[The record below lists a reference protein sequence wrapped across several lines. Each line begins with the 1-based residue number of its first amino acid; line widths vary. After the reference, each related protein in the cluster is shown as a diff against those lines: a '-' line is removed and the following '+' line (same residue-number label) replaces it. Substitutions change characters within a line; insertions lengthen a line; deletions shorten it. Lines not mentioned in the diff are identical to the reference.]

1 MTMSLVRLIYVSRM
15 TEECDMAA
23 IQDILNVARRRNPAC
38 GVTGMLCY
46 DPQFF
51 MQCLEGPKD
60 AVNQLYGD
68 IARDSRHTR
77 VTLLEYHEI
86 EQRTFAEWSMA
97 FIQASDLDAKMLRK
111 YGSRGKFDPFSLS
124 PEQARDLVKEIVKQK
139 CDQLQDQMD
148 NSAQ

>member
-1 MTMSLVRLIYVSRM
+1 MTLVRLIYVSRM

-23 IQDILNVARRRNPAC
+23 IQDILKAARSRNPAC
-38 GVTGMLCY
+38 GITGMLCY

-68 IARDSRHTR
+68 IARDSRHER
-77 VTLLEYHEI
+77 VTLLNYHET
-86 EQRTFAEWSMA
+86 EERMFGDWSMA
-97 FIQASDLDAKMLRK
+97 FVKAGDLDPKMLRQ

-124 PEQARDLVKEIVKQK
+124 PEQARDIVMGIVKEKRE
-139 CDQLQDQMD
+139 QLQEQID
-148 NSAQ
+148 NRAE